1 MNMFS
6 PQSAHSGRRTLLA
19 GLVALTSLCALSSP
33 LAHAQA
39 YPSKP
44 IQLVV
49 PYGPGGNTDILARVA
64 AQKLGEV
71 IGQPVIIDNKPGAYT
86 LVGIR
91 VAHAAAP
98 DGYTVLLGASST
110 HVSGNFLVK
119 NMPYDSF
126 ADFTPLGAAVNT
138 MGALVVHPSVPANS
152 MKELLEYAR
161 SHPGKLAYGS
171 NGVGSSYHLITEL
184 IKLSAGVDM
193 LHVPYQGSGQV
204 LNALMGGHL
213 QVGFNGV
220 GEARKHLATGNLR
233 VLAIATAQRF
243 SAMPNIPTLA
253 EVIPGY
259 ETLDVWL
266 GFYGPAKMPEAI
278 VNRLNAEII
287 ASLNSPDVIEK
298 LEAVGIQS
306 LAGPP
311 AELTQRMRREMQI
324 YARIFKAAKI
334 EAQ

>member
-1 MNMFS
+1 MKSTICF
-6 PQSAHSGRRTLLA
+6 LLVLG
-19 GLVALTSLCALSSP
+19 GLLCGLTPMPGS
-33 LAHAQA
+33 AQA
-39 YPSKP
+39 YPNKP
-44 IQLVV
+44 IRVV
-49 PYGPGGNTDILARVA
+49 IPFAPGSTLDFVARLMGGKMSEA
-64 AQKLGEV
+64 L
-71 IGQPVIIDNKPGAYT
+71 GQPIVLDNRAGASGRTGSDY
-86 LVGIR
+86 
-91 VAHAAAP
+91 VARAAP

>member
-1 MNMFS
+1 MKSTIRFLLVLGGLLCGITPM
-6 PQSAHSGRRTLLA
+6 SG
-19 GLVALTSLCALSSP
+19 S
-33 LAHAQA
+33 AQA
-39 YPSKP
+39 YPNKP
-44 IQLVV
+44 IRVV
-49 PYGPGGNTDILARVA
+49 IPFAPGSTLDFVARLMGGKMSEA
-64 AQKLGEV
+64 L
-71 IGQPVIIDNKPGAYT
+71 GQPIVLDNRAGASGRTGSDY
-86 LVGIR
+86 
-91 VAHAAAP
+91 VARAAP
-98 DGYTVLLGASST
+98 DGYTVLMGASST

-243 SAMPNIPTLA
+243 PAMPNIPTLA

>member
-1 MNMFS
+1 
-6 PQSAHSGRRTLLA
+6 
-19 GLVALTSLCALSSP
+19 
-33 LAHAQA
+33 
-39 YPSKP
+39 
-44 IQLVV
+44 
-49 PYGPGGNTDILARVA
+49 
-64 AQKLGEV
+64 
-71 IGQPVIIDNKPGAYT
+71 
-86 LVGIR
+86 
-91 VAHAAAP
+91 
-98 DGYTVLLGASST
+98 
-110 HVSGNFLVK
+110 
-119 NMPYDSF
+119 
-126 ADFTPLGAAVNT
+126 
-138 MGALVVHPSVPANS
+138 
-152 MKELLEYAR
+152 
-161 SHPGKLAYGS
+161 
-171 NGVGSSYHLITEL
+171 
-184 IKLSAGVDM
+184 M

-243 SAMPNIPTLA
+243 PAMPNIPTLA

>member
-1 MNMFS
+1 MKSTIRFLLVLGGLLCGITPM
-6 PQSAHSGRRTLLA
+6 SG
-19 GLVALTSLCALSSP
+19 S
-33 LAHAQA
+33 AQA
-39 YPSKP
+39 YPNKP
-44 IQLVV
+44 IRVV
-49 PYGPGGNTDILARVA
+49 IPFAPGSTLDFVARLMGGKMSEA
-64 AQKLGEV
+64 L
-71 IGQPVIIDNKPGAYT
+71 GQPIVLDNRAGASGRTGSDY
-86 LVGIR
+86 
-91 VAHAAAP
+91 VARAAP
-98 DGYTVLLGASST
+98 DGYTVLMGASST

-243 SAMPNIPTLA
+243 PAMPNIPTLA

-266 GFYGPAKMPEAI
+266 GFYGPAKMPEAL

-287 ASLNSPDVIEK
+287 ASLNTPDVIEK